1 MYNRRKEAETL
12 FSEKKRKK
20 KVKGIV
26 RSGIAP
32 CWGVFDLCWAIIALH
47 LETLTILISMLVRY
61 SIYSFLC

>member
-32 CWGVFDLCWAIIALH
+32 CWGVFDYVGPSLLS
-47 LETLTILISMLVRY
+47 TLKH
-61 SIYSFLC
+61 